1 MLSWSRKSSSRSSE
15 WSNRSS
21 EQGYSTFP
29 TSKMHHSL
37 SIRSSKASSGAGS
50 SGGGGGR
57 VGFSLSSL
65 RGSIQPELSRK
76 LYKLIKTSNNVI
88 SAHEAA
94 GKERVSIA
102 TQLSEWG
109 EQTQDEA
116 ISDVSDKVGVI
127 LSEIGEQ
134 EDNYA
139 HALDDAR
146 GSLKQIRNTE
156 KSVQPSRD
164 GKRKVADEIAKLKSK
179 EPESAK
185 LPTLEQELVR
195 AEAENLVAEAQLTNI
210 TRQKL
215 KEAYDAEFLATI
227 ERAEKQIILARHG
240 RRLIQL
246 LDGAAVTPGDDRQP
260 YDHGAQARQILND
273 AEDDLREWQ
282 PDPEDQ
288 HVGEHQHETI
298 HDQKQPVQLSS
309 PTISSGGEFSPR
321 EATHGGNTQNI
332 SGNTGGDVVEAP
344 STAQPQGEHAS
355 AKRGVG
361 GGGGGGCVR
370 INGGVDGH
378 RRGASDAEIELQSPQ
393 QQLEGSTLVTSGSPV
408 SSVGGWRHHDDD
420 ILRQK
425 QSGLAF

>member
-1 MLSWSRKSSSRSSE
+1 MPAWSRKSSSRSSE

-21 EQGYSTFP
+21 ELGYNTIPAST
-29 TSKMHHSL
+29 MHRNL
-37 SIRSSKASSGAGS
+37 SIRANKSSGGTSS
-50 SGGGGGR
+50 SGGGVSSR

-94 GKERVSIA
+94 GKERVNIA
-102 TQLSEWG
+102 TQLSDWG

-146 GSLKQIRNTE
+146 GALKQIRNTE

-164 GKRKVADEIAKLKSK
+164 SKRKTADEIAKVKSK
-179 EPESAK
+179 EPESAR
-185 LPTLEQELVR
+185 LVVLEQELVR

-246 LDGAAVTPGDDRQP
+246 LDDGAVVPGDDRQP
-260 YDHGAQARQILND
+260 YTHSAQARQILND
-273 AEDDLREWQ
+273 AEDDLRDWQ
-282 PDPEDQ
+282 PEPEDQ
-288 HVGEHQHETI
+288 HLGSHQHGTM
-298 HDQKQPVQLSS
+298 HDQKEPVQLES
-309 PTISSGGEFSPR
+309 PTMSSGGELSPR
-321 EATHGGNTQNI
+321 EATHGGIAQNI
-332 SGNTGGDVVEAP
+332 SANTGGDVADTT
-344 STAQPQGEHAS
+344 STAQPQGEPTS
-355 AKRGVG
+355 ERRGAG
-361 GGGGGGCVR
+361 GSGRGSRVD
-370 INGGVDGH
+370 GGVYGH
-378 RRGASDAEIELQSPQ
+378 RREASDAEIESQSPQ
-393 QQLEGSTLVTSGSPV
+393 QQLEGSTIFTAGSPV
-408 SSVGGWRHHDDD
+408 SSVGGWRDNDGGE
-420 ILRQK
+420 LRHK
-425 QSGLAF
+425 QSGLVF